1 MTTVAVIGLGAMGS
15 RMARRLIDAGYEVV
29 VWNRTR
35 SRTAEVSALALES
48 PAAAA
53 RRAEAVITSVTG
65 PEALRDVTE
74 GPEGVLA
81 GADGATLIEM
91 STVGPAAIARLAAL
105 VQAPNALLEAPV
117 LGSRPEAEAGTLRI
131 FAGGPD
137 ELVERW
143 RPLLERLGTVLHV
156 GPLGAGAA
164 AKLVANATLVG
175 TITLLGETVALADG
189 LGLLR
194 TETYEILAATP
205 LEAVA
210 ERRREALES
219 DGLPT
224 RFALSLARKDAELIA
239 ESAETAGLDL
249 RVLEAA
255 RSWLAE
261 ADDAGWGDRD
271 YAAVLRRIVHEP

>member
-271 YAAVLRRIVHEP
+271 YAAVLRRIVQEP

>member
-15 RMARRLIDAGYEVV
+15 RIARRLIDAGYEVV

-35 SRTAEVSALALES
+35 SRTAEVGALALES

-53 RRAEAVITSVTG
+53 RRSEAVITSLTG
-65 PEALRDVTE
+65 PDALRAVTE

-105 VQAPNALLEAPV
+105 VQEPNALLEAPV

-131 FAGGPD
+131 FAGGPAD
-137 ELVERW
+137 LVERW
-143 RPLLERLGTVLHV
+143 RPLLEHLGTVLHV

-205 LEAVA
+205 LAAVA

-219 DGLPT
+219 DDLPT
-224 RFALSLARKDAELIA
+224 RFALSLARKDADLIA
-239 ESAETAGLDL
+239 ESAETKGLDL

-271 YAAVLRRIVHEP
+271 YAAVLRRIVQEP

>member
-1 MTTVAVIGLGAMGS
+1 VTTVAVIGLGAMGS
-15 RMARRLIDAGYEVV
+15 RIARRLIDAGNEVV
-29 VWNRTR
+29 VWNRTP
-35 SRTAEVSALALES
+35 SRTAEVGAPALES

-53 RRAEAVITSVTG
+53 RRAEAVITSVSD
-65 PEALRDVTE
+65 PEALRAVTE
-74 GPEGVLA
+74 GPDGVVA
-81 GADGATLIEM
+81 AADGATLIEM

-105 VQAPNALLEAPV
+105 VETPNALLEAPV
-117 LGSRPEAEAGTLRI
+117 LGSRPEAEAGTLTI
-131 FAGGPD
+131 FAGGPA

-143 RPLLERLGTVLHV
+143 KPLLEHLGTVLHV
-156 GPLGAGAA
+156 GPLGAGSA

-175 TITLLGETVALADG
+175 TITLLGEAVALADG

-194 TETYEILAATP
+194 AETYEILASTP
-205 LEAVA
+205 LAAQA

-219 DGLPT
+219 DDLPT

-239 ESAETAGLDL
+239 EAAGAHGLDL
-249 RVLEAA
+249 RLLEAA

-271 YAAVLRRIVHEP
+271 YAAVLRRIVQGS

>member
-15 RMARRLIDAGYEVV
+15 RIARRLIDAGDEVV

-35 SRTAEVSALALES
+35 SRLAEVGALAVES

-65 PEALRDVTE
+65 PDALRDVTE
-74 GPEGVLA
+74 GPNGVLA

-105 VQAPNALLEAPV
+105 VQEPNALLEAPV

-131 FAGGPD
+131 FAGGPA

-143 RPLLERLGTVLHV
+143 RPLLEHLGNVLHV

-194 TETYEILAATP
+194 TETYEILAVTP
-205 LEAVA
+205 LAAVA

-219 DGLPT
+219 DDLPT
-224 RFALSLARKDAELIA
+224 RFALSLARKDADLIA

-261 ADDAGWGDRD
+261 ADDDGWGDRD
-271 YAAVLRRIVHEP
+271 YAAVLRRIVQEQ

>member
-15 RMARRLIDAGYEVV
+15 RIARRLIDAGYEVV

-35 SRTAEVSALALES
+35 SRTAEVGAPALES

-65 PEALRDVTE
+65 PDALSDVTE

-105 VQAPNALLEAPV
+105 VQEPNALLEAPV

-131 FAGGPD
+131 FAGGPE

-143 RPLLERLGTVLHV
+143 RPLLEHLGTVLHV

-205 LEAVA
+205 LAAVA

-219 DGLPT
+219 DDLPT
-224 RFALSLARKDAELIA
+224 RFALSLARKDADLIA
-239 ESAETAGLDL
+239 QSAETTGLDL

-271 YAAVLRRIVHEP
+271 YAAVLRRIVQEP

>member
-1 MTTVAVIGLGAMGS
+1 MTAVAVIGLGAMGS
-15 RMARRLIDAGYEVV
+15 RIARRLIEAGHEVV

-35 SRTAEVSALALES
+35 RRTADVGALALES
-48 PAAAA
+48 PAEAA
-53 RRAEAVITSVTG
+53 RRAEAVITSVAG
-65 PEALRDVTE
+65 PEALRAVTE
-74 GPEGVLA
+74 GPDGVIG

-91 STVGPAAIARLAAL
+91 STVGPTAIARLAAL
-105 VQAPNALLEAPV
+105 VEEPTALLEAPV

-131 FAGGPD
+131 FAGGPA
-137 ELVERW
+137 ELVDRW
-143 RPLLERLGTVLHV
+143 RPLLEHLGTVLHV
-156 GPLGAGAA
+156 GPLGTGAA

-175 TITLLGETVALADG
+175 TITLLGEAVALADG

-194 TETYEILAATP
+194 TETYEVLAATP
-205 LEAVA
+205 LAAQA
-210 ERRREALES
+210 ERRREAIES
-219 DGLPT
+219 DDLPT
-224 RFALSLARKDAELIA
+224 RFALSLARKDADLIV

-271 YAAVLRRIVHEP
+271 YAAVLRRIVPEP